1 MQKTAI
7 DWFIEQLP
15 VRIVNQLSYYSKD
28 LETAKEIQKE
38 QIEEAFELG
47 ELNENSFQHTG
58 RRIHKGKEEYYDKT
72 YKEPK
77 EPKPAPE
84 AYYAGWLGL
93 FENRTDIKLGNH
105 DTTGESQRI
114 S

>member
-15 VRIVNQLSYYSKD
+15 LRIVNQLSYYSQE
-28 LETAKEIQKE
+28 LETAKEIQQE

-58 RRIHKGKEEYYDKT
+58 RRIHKDKEDYYNIT
-72 YKEPK
+72 YKK
-77 EPKPAPE
+77 
-84 AYYAGWLGL
+84 
-93 FENRTDIKLGNH
+93 
-105 DTTGESQRI
+105 
-114 S
+114 

>member
-1 MQKTAI
+1 MTKTAI

-15 VRIVNQLSYYSKD
+15 VRIVNQLSYYSKE
-28 LETAKEIQKE
+28 LETAKEIQQE

-47 ELNENSFQHTG
+47 QLNENSFQHTG
-58 RRIHKGKEEYYDKT
+58 RRIHESKEEYYDKT

-93 FENRTDIKLGNH
+93 FENRTDIKLGNK
-105 DTTGESQRI
+105 
-114 S
+114 

>member
-1 MQKTAI
+1 MTQQNKHYVQIIETDINETLYKSQTAI

-28 LETAKEIQKE
+28 LETAKEIQRE

-58 RRIHKGKEEYYDKT
+58 RRIHKDKEDYYNIT
-72 YKEPK
+72 YKK
-77 EPKPAPE
+77 
-84 AYYAGWLGL
+84 
-93 FENRTDIKLGNH
+93 
-105 DTTGESQRI
+105 
-114 S
+114 

>member
-1 MQKTAI
+1 MTQQNKHYVQIIETDINETLYKSQTAI

-28 LETAKEIQKE
+28 LETAKEIQRE

-58 RRIHKGKEEYYDKT
+58 RRIHKDKEEYYNTT
-72 YKEPK
+72 YNK
-77 EPKPAPE
+77 
-84 AYYAGWLGL
+84 
-93 FENRTDIKLGNH
+93 
-105 DTTGESQRI
+105 
-114 S
+114 

>member
-1 MQKTAI
+1 MTKTAI

-28 LETAKEIQKE
+28 LETAKEIQRE

-58 RRIHKGKEEYYDKT
+58 RRIHKDKEEYYNTT
-72 YKEPK
+72 YNK
-77 EPKPAPE
+77 
-84 AYYAGWLGL
+84 
-93 FENRTDIKLGNH
+93 
-105 DTTGESQRI
+105 
-114 S
+114 